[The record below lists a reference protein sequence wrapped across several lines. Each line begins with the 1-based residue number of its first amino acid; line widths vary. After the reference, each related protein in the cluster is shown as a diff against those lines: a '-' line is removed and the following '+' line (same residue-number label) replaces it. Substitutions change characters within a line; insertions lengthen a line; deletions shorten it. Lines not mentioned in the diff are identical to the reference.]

1 MKMCRLRSILL
12 LSVILLVSACATSP
26 PTRFDN
32 ACGML
37 EPRRKWYRAMRKA
50 EKRWGLP
57 ISIQLAIMRQESGF
71 NGKAKQPRTRI
82 LWILPGPRKSSAY
95 GYAQA
100 LKSTW
105 KWYQKSSGNRGADR
119 HDFAD
124 AADFISWYGRQS
136 RIKSGISLGDAY
148 HQYLAY
154 HEGQGGFNRGT
165 YKKKKGLQNIAARVA
180 KHARVY
186 DAQLKA
192 CEKKLKRRRFL
203 FF

>member
-1 MKMCRLRSILL
+1 MKMRRLCFTLL
-12 LSVILLVSACATSP
+12 LSVLVLSACATP
-26 PTRFDN
+26 APTRFDN
-32 ACGML
+32 ACGIL

-57 ISIQLAIMRQESGF
+57 IHIQLAIMRQESGF
-71 NGKAKQPRTRI
+71 DAKAKQPRKRI

-95 GYAQA
+95 GYSQA

-105 KWYQKSSGNRGADR
+105 KWYQESTGNYGADR
-119 HDFAD
+119 DDFAD

-136 RIKSGISLGDAY
+136 KIKSGIGLRDAY
-148 HQYLAY
+148 RQYLAY
-154 HEGQGGFNRGT
+154 HEGQSGFNRGT
-165 YKKKKGLQNIAARVA
+165 YKKKKWLRNIATRVA
-180 KHARVY
+180 KNARTY
-186 DAQLKA
+186 EAQLKT

>member
-1 MKMCRLRSILL
+1 MFRLICILL
-12 LSVILLVSACATSP
+12 LSIIWVSACAIQP
-26 PTRFDN
+26 PKRFDS
-32 ACGML
+32 ACGIL

-57 ISIQLAIMRQESGF
+57 IPIQLAIMRQESGF
-71 NGKAKQPRTRI
+71 DARAKQPRTRI
-82 LWILPGPRKSSAY
+82 LWILPGPRRSSAY

-105 KWYQKSSGNRGADR
+105 KWYKKSSGNHGADR
-119 HDFAD
+119 NDFAD

-136 RIKSGISLGDAY
+136 HTKSGVRLGDAY

-165 YKKKKGLQNIAARVA
+165 YKKKKWLQNTAVQVARN
-180 KHARVY
+180 ARVY
-186 DAQLKA
+186 DAQLKS
-192 CEKKLKRRRFL
+192 CEKQLKRRRFL

>member
-1 MKMCRLRSILL
+1 MKMFRLNSLL
-12 LSVILLVSACATSP
+12 LLAVIGVSACAIQP
-26 PTRFDN
+26 PKRFDS
-32 ACGML
+32 ACGIL
-37 EPRRKWYRAMRKA
+37 EPRRKWYRALRKA

-71 NGKAKQPRTRI
+71 DAKAKQPRTRI

-136 RIKSGISLGDAY
+136 RIKSGISLDDAY
-148 HQYLAY
+148 RQYLAY

-165 YKKKKGLQNIAARVA
+165 YKKKKGLQNTATQVARN
-180 KHARVY
+180 ARVY
-186 DAQLKA
+186 DAQIKS

>member
-1 MKMCRLRSILL
+1 MQ
-12 LSVILLVSACATSP
+12 
-26 PTRFDN
+26 
-32 ACGML
+32 
-37 EPRRKWYRAMRKA
+37 KA

-57 ISIQLAIMRQESGF
+57 IAIQLAIIRQESGF
-71 NGKAKQPRTRI
+71 NAKAKQPRRRI

-105 KWYQKSSGNRGADR
+105 RWYQKSSGNSGANR

-136 RIKSGISLGDAY
+136 QTKSGISLEDA
-148 HQYLAY
+148 HRQYLAY
-154 HEGQGGFNRGT
+154 HEGQAGFNRGT
-165 YKKKKGLQNIAARVA
+165 YQKKQWLHRIASRVA
-180 KHARVY
+180 QNARVY
-186 DAQLKA
+186 HAQLRA

>member
-1 MKMCRLRSILL
+1 MKMYRLSSILL
-12 LSVILLVSACATSP
+12 LAMILVSACATRP

-32 ACGML
+32 ACDIL

-71 NGKAKQPRTRI
+71 DAKAKQPRKRI

-95 GYAQA
+95 GYSQA

-105 KWYQKSSGNRGADR
+105 KWYQKSTGNYGADR
-119 HDFAD
+119 DNFAD

-136 RIKSGISLGDAY
+136 QIKSGIGLGDAY
-148 HQYLAY
+148 RQYLAY
-154 HEGQGGFNRGT
+154 HEGQVGFNRGT
-165 YKKKKGLQNIAARVA
+165 YKKKKWLQNTAARVA
-180 KHARVY
+180 KNARVY
-186 DAQLKA
+186 ESQLKT